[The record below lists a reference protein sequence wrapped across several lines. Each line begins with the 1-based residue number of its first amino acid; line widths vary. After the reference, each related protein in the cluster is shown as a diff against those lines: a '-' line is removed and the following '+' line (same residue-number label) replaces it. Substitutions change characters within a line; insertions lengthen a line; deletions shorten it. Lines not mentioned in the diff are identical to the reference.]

1 MLLYIFEDE
10 HGWIYEPHGTEI
22 EVRHVTYDGGELLKA
37 SGWRPYEM
45 HRVSRYVHD
54 TLLIEG
60 LLTSV
65 RSSSEEQD
73 PPLISK
79 RVMANFNNWS
89 LADVHVNA
97 KGAKTCQLTDGG
109 RPKSHSSGC
118 ALRTF

>member
-54 TLLIEG
+54 SLLIDG
-60 LLTSV
+60 LLTPV
-65 RSSSEEQD
+65 RSWVEKKD
-73 PPLISK
+73 PPDIK
-79 RVMANFNNWS
+79 
-89 LADVHVNA
+89 
-97 KGAKTCQLTDGG
+97 
-109 RPKSHSSGC
+109 KSHGELQQLVPRGRSC
-118 ALRTF
+118 